1 MYFTMKSLYLLAV
14 GACGTLGYL
23 ACSSAAESATSGTP
37 TIAFATNF
45 CDLGKLTAIEKI
57 SGSFTFTNS
66 GDGVL
71 KVEPPLA
78 SCDCTEP
85 KVTRDTLQ
93 PGETAQVTYTINLEK
108 PLTGQRFIHL
118 RTNDPR
124 HPSEQLTIQ
133 LEYTPL
139 YDVSPKSFWV
149 NVPAGKDEAQG
160 IVTIT
165 RVDGQPLGIEKLT
178 ASDDWLAA
186 AFAPDSKPDA
196 SEARLIVTVRRPSR
210 PPAPFTSKVALWMAG
225 HTEGPVQSI
234 KVEGEVFGEVAAR
247 PRSLYWVI
255 PDFGKDKS
263 AYPAESLTRTIEL
276 SSVLGHDVEITK
288 AISDIKGLSIEVV
301 PKTGQD
307 ARKKFD
313 LLLRFNEL
321 PDSFS
326 NGKITVETQLAS
338 LPRLEVPLTV
348 AVPK

>member
-1 MYFTMKSLYLLAV
+1 MKPLHLFALVSF
-14 GACGTLGYL
+14 GAILSEP
-23 ACSSAAESATSGTP
+23 CSNAAESTASGTP

-57 SGSFTFTNS
+57 SGSFTFTNT

-93 PGETAQVTYTINLEK
+93 PGETAQVTYTINLDK
-108 PLTGQRFIHL
+108 PLTGQRFIRL

-149 NVPAGKDEAQG
+149 NVPAGKEEAQG
-160 IVTIT
+160 IVTIA
-165 RVDGQPLGIEKLT
+165 RVDGQPLAIEKL
-178 ASDDWLAA
+178 ASSDDWLSA

-196 SEARLIVTVRRPSR
+196 AEARIIVTVRRPSR
-210 PPAPFTSKVALWMAG
+210 PPAPFTGKVALWMTG
-225 HTEGPVQSI
+225 HTDAPVQSI

-301 PKTGQD
+301 PKRGKD
-307 ARKKFD
+307 AKKKFD

-321 PDSFS
+321 PDTFS
-326 NGKITVETQLAS
+326 NGKVTVETQLAS